1 MKLDVFDISGKTS
14 ENIDF
19 SFDKA
24 VTELDKNVLTQ
35 YVRIF
40 QTNQRQGTVKTKD
53 KSEVSGGGKKPWKQ
67 KGTGRAR
74 AGSSRSPLWVGGGV
88 THGPNP
94 KSWSI
99 KALKRLKRQAIQL
112 AFVEKLNN
120 DKAKVYNASEELKH
134 STKKASSLLNSLKT
148 DGKVLV
154 LQSNTPEVYKSFRNI
169 PTVRVTS
176 IDEVSA
182 FEILEAD
189 SVVMD
194 KNAFNLFTEKFF
206 KGE

>member
-1 MKLDVFDISGKTS
+1 MKINVFDTKGKTT

-24 VTELDKNVLTQ
+24 ITELDSNILVQ

-53 KSEVSGGGKKPWKQ
+53 KSEVRGGGKKPWKQ

-99 KALKRLKRQAIQL
+99 KALKRLKRQAMQL
-112 AFVEKLNN
+112 AFVQKLND
-120 DKAKVYNASEELKH
+120 DKAKIFDVSDDLKH
-134 STKKASSLLNSLKT
+134 STKKASSLLNSLKAE
-148 DGKVLV
+148 GKVLV
-154 LQSNTPEVYKSFRNI
+154 LQANMPEVYKSFRNI
-169 PTVRVTS
+169 PIVRICS

-182 FEILEAD
+182 YEILSSD
-189 SVVMD
+189 VIVMD
-194 KNAFNLFTEKFF
+194 KNSFNIFTDKFF

>member
-1 MKLDVFDISGKTS
+1 MKINIFDNQGKTAES
-14 ENIDF
+14 VDF
-19 SFDKA
+19 DFDKSIS
-24 VTELDKNVLTQ
+24 ELDSNILTQ

-53 KSEVSGGGKKPWKQ
+53 KSEVRGGGKKPWKQ

-99 KALKRLKRQAIQL
+99 KALKRIKRQALQL
-112 AFVEKLNN
+112 AFIEKLND
-120 DKAKVYNASEELKH
+120 DKAKVYSISDELKY
-134 STKKASSLLNSLKT
+134 STKTASSLLNSLKAE
-148 DGKVLV
+148 GKVLV
-154 LQSNTPEVYKSFRNI
+154 LQSNTPEIYKSFRNLQSAKVI
-169 PTVRVTS
+169 SV
-176 IDEVSA
+176 DEVSA
-182 FEILEAD
+182 YEILESD
-189 SVVMD
+189 VIVMD
-194 KNAFNLFTEKFF
+194 KNSFSSFTDKFF

>member
-24 VTELDKNVLTQ
+24 VTELDKNVLVQ

-120 DKAKVYNASEELKH
+120 DKAKVFNVSDELKH

-148 DGKVLV
+148 EGKVLV

-189 SVVMD
+189 SIVMD
-194 KNAFNLFTEKFF
+194 KKSFELFTGKFF

>member
-176 IDEVSA
+176 IDDVSA
-182 FEILEAD
+182 IEILEAD

>member
-1 MKLDVFDISGKTS
+1 MKLDVFDISGKTT

-19 SFDKA
+19 SFDKGI
-24 VTELDKNVLTQ
+24 TELNKNVLAQ
-35 YVRIF
+35 YVRVF

-120 DKAKVYNASEELKH
+120 DKAKIYDVSDELKH
-134 STKKASSLLNSLKT
+134 STKKASSLLNSLKIE
-148 DGKVLV
+148 GKVLV
-154 LQSNTPEVYKSFRNI
+154 LQANNPEVYKSFRNI
-169 PTVRVTS
+169 ETVRICSV
-176 IDEVSA
+176 DEVSA
-182 FEILEAD
+182 FEILDAD

-194 KNAFNLFTEKFF
+194 KISFNLFTEKFF

>member
-1 MKLDVFDISGKTS
+1 MKLDVFDITGKTT

-24 VTELDKNVLTQ
+24 VTEIDRNILTQ
-35 YVRIF
+35 YVRVF

-99 KALKRLKRQAIQL
+99 KAMKRLKRQAIQL
-112 AFVEKLNN
+112 AFADKLNN
-120 DKAKVYNASEELKH
+120 DKAKVFDVSDELKH

-148 DGKVLV
+148 EGKVLV
-154 LQSNTPEVYKSFRNI
+154 LQSNSPEVYKSFRNI
-169 PTVRVTS
+169 ATVNICS

-182 FEILEAD
+182 FEILD
-189 SVVMD
+189 SDWVVMD
-194 KNAFNLFTEKFF
+194 KNSFNLFTEKFF

>member
-1 MKLDVFDISGKTS
+1 MKINVFDTKGKTT

-24 VTELDKNVLTQ
+24 ITELDSNILSQ

-53 KSEVSGGGKKPWKQ
+53 KSEVRGGGKKPWKQ

-99 KALKRLKRQAIQL
+99 KALKRLKRQAMQM
-112 AFVEKLNN
+112 AFVQKLND
-120 DKAKVYNASEELKH
+120 DKAKIFDVSDELKN
-134 STKKASSLLNSLKT
+134 STKKASSLLNSLKAE
-148 DGKVLV
+148 GKVLV
-154 LQSNTPEVYKSFRNI
+154 LQANMPEVYKSFRNI
-169 PTVRVTS
+169 PIVRICS

-182 FEILEAD
+182 YEILD
-189 SVVMD
+189 SDVVIMD
-194 KNAFNLFTEKFF
+194 KNSFSIFTDKFF